1 MRRAELRMNKKK
13 YDVIKELVDHNSNKN
28 NAAIKL
34 NLSRRQI
41 NCLIIKYKE
50 NGKYAFIHGNRL
62 KKLMNILDKFISE
75 DIILLYKTKY
85 YDFKFNYF
93 KDE

>member
-1 MRRAELRMNKKK
+1 
-13 YDVIKELVDHNSNKN
+13 
-28 NAAIKL
+28 
-34 NLSRRQI
+34 
-41 NCLIIKYKE
+41 
-50 NGKYAFIHGNRL
+50 
-62 KKLMNILDKFISE
+62 MNILDKFISE